1 MQAHRQINI
10 HNRLAV
16 CCTDTQVDTM
26 ASDKGV
32 AVKAL
37 QLLKQKQKKDVS

>member
-1 MQAHRQINI
+1 
-10 HNRLAV
+10 
-16 CCTDTQVDTM
+16 M

-37 QLLKQKQKKDVS
+37 QLLKQKQKKDVSWMEEYRKGIDVQWGYVQ